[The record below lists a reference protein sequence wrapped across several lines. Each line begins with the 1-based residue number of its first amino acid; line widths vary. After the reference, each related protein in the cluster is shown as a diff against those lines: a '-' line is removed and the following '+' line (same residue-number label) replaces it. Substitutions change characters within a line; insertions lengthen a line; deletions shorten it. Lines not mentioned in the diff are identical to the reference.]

1 MRSKKMRDNE
11 RWLVEL
17 LSGIDEDYENLLIVV
32 EGKRDE
38 SVLRVLGVK
47 APIIRTQSGS
57 SRVKLIEEIS
67 KQAGKESNLLIL
79 TDFDKEG
86 IELCRFIEKEL
97 ELRKITVLKRLRREV
112 RKAMGNWRC
121 IEELVSVFKRGDSP
135 EPVVE

>member
-1 MRSKKMRDNE
+1 MIDSHGDIILSRKRGGTLRSKADLCRNRTKEIRSKKMRDNE
-11 RWLVEL
+11 RWLSEL

-86 IELCRFIEKEL
+86 ETISSTIKLFD
-97 ELRKITVLKRLRREV
+97 TY
-112 RKAMGNWRC
+112 
-121 IEELVSVFKRGDSP
+121 SD
-135 EPVVE
+135 